1 MAFNLKNILGT
12 PISNYV
18 ATQIN
23 KRQADQG
30 SGVTSNRDANQIT
43 ILNSSTSWVKMASG
57 ADVASSRLTSEGIS
71 ETGGIALA
79 KKYMLFGGI
88 LSQQNK
94 GFPDNYEMGSSK
106 YGLNPMP
113 GIESI
118 DIQYINR
125 GSVRKAI
132 INFKVYNK
140 DQLTIIDFLYLRLGY
155 YVMLE
160 WGNSVYRTNSGGF
173 GKMESTLIDN
183 EFFTDSF
190 AKKSPLDVVQYINK
204 YREKYSGNYDSL
216 FGRVTNFEWSK
227 SGGAYDVSLTLTSA
241 GDIIE
246 SLKLNIQANKE
257 EIKFVNDVEAALV
270 ETPTEKATALESP
283 NDPAPTKDKLSTYLF
298 IQKLLFRQT
307 NKTEPDEITYKINE
321 VEIKIG
327 SYIEFT
333 QTIKIEAAPPAPP
346 TETEGETPPPPESP
360 PPSPEAKSF
369 TLPITSNQKKQDIVY
384 LFYSNAEELEPNIPQ
399 DLGFYIRFGHLL
411 EYIQNNIIPKIDNNG
426 TKSPLV
432 NIEYGDVDS
441 AMYYAPGQ
449 ISVDPRVCIVN
460 SKLNQITTFPQLKDW
475 KEASNN
481 YAYPMSIYISFTQVQ
496 KSLADNTDGN
506 GNIGLFAFLSSIC
519 DSLNIALGG
528 VNNLEPVID
537 EDVNTLKIIDS
548 SYTESPNG
556 TPYKMSLYGYQG
568 NTNISNFVRNINLKT
583 KLPPGMQTQVQ
594 VAATNEKY
602 TTGVEGTMLNKWNE
616 GITDRIFPKLIDSD
630 KDVTI
635 KKSGNDDAIQN
646 YVNNFYAKGKLALG
660 YLYNS
665 SGLFA
670 ESPELDNNAID
681 TNVSIVTEFYKYLQF
696 RISQYPSPKYKGYNS
711 PIQGFI
717 PIDLGITIDGLAGFK
732 IYNNLKI
739 DTSFLPNNYPES
751 MRFLL
756 SNIHHKV
763 SNQDWETTLE
773 TIMLP
778 ENYDENGRVKVS
790 LADVTSVYN
799 ALMQEGSISNVKLDA
814 TIPIFQPP
822 IIFAPGGAGGG
833 GGLENSLVNET
844 VANSNSNLE
853 KQTKLAALEVFK
865 RKGEVSGMCGAWVTY
880 ISETLARFLKG
891 EPYKEAFTSGNNA
904 HAPAHREHLMAT
916 GLYKPESMTPV
927 LSGASIEKLRAK
939 AEEITKNPPNYG
951 DALVYF
957 LNPPGSG
964 YPGAGDYK
972 FHTQIYVGNLF
983 NINTPWTT
991 STKNNYGTFFVYRQ
1005 PTSPRIWEM
1014 YWFRVKE
1021 EYKK

>member
-1 MAFNLKNILGT
+1 MAFTLKNILGT
-12 PISNYV
+12 PIPGYV
-18 ATQIN
+18 ANQIN

-30 SGVTSNRDANQIT
+30 SGVTSNRDASQISV
-43 ILNSSTSWVKMASG
+43 LNTPTSWVKMASG
-57 ADVASSRLTSEGIS
+57 ADVVTSRLTAEGIS
-71 ETGGIALA
+71 ETGGLSLA

-88 LSQQNK
+88 LGFQNK
-94 GFPDNYEMGSSK
+94 GFPEIYEMGSSK
-106 YGLNPMP
+106 YGLTPMP

-118 DIQYINR
+118 DVKYINR

-132 INFKVYNK
+132 INFKAYNK
-140 DQLTIIDFLYLRLGY
+140 DQLTILDFLYLRLGY

-160 WGNSVYRTNSGGF
+160 WGNSIYRNNSGAI
-173 GKMESTLIDN
+173 SQIQNTIIDN
-183 EFFTDSF
+183 EFFTPAF
-190 AKKSPLDVVQYINK
+190 AKKSSLDIIQDVNK
-204 YREKYSGNYDSL
+204 YREKYSGNYDGL

-227 SGGAYDVSLTLTSA
+227 SGEVYDISLTLTST
-241 GDIIE
+241 GDVLE
-246 SLKLNIQANKE
+246 SLPLNVPANKE
-257 EIKFVNDVEAALV
+257 EIKFVSDVEAALL
-270 ETPTEKATALESP
+270 ETPTEKATSLESP

-307 NKTEPDEITYKINE
+307 NKTEPDEITYKIND

-327 SYIEFT
+327 SFIEFT
-333 QTIKIEAAPPAPP
+333 QTITIEAAPPSESSEEGSET
-346 TETEGETPPPPESP
+346 TEETSP
-360 PPSPEAKSF
+360 PAEVTPSEPKNF
-369 TLPITSNQKKQDIVY
+369 TLPISSTQNKLDVVY

-411 EYIQNNIIPKIDNNG
+411 EYIQKNIIPVVDNNG

-449 ISVDPRVCIVN
+449 ISFDPRVCVVN
-460 SKLNQITTFPQLKDW
+460 SKLKDITTFPQLKIW
-475 KEASNN
+475 KNSSTN
-481 YAYPMSIYISFTQVQ
+481 YAYPMSIYISFTQIQ
-496 KSLADNTDGN
+496 KSLSD
-506 GNIGLFAFLSSIC
+506 NIGENGRIDLFGFLSSVC
-519 DSLNIALGG
+519 SALNVALGG

-537 EDVNTLKIIDS
+537 EDLNTLKIIDS
-548 SYTESPNG
+548 SYTENPNG
-556 TPYKMSLYGYQG
+556 TPYKIMLYGYQG
-568 NTNISNFVRNINLKT
+568 NTNVSNFVRSINLKS
-583 KLPPGMQTQVQ
+583 KLPPEMQTQVQ
-594 VAATNEKY
+594 IAATGEKY
-602 TTGVEGTMLNKWNE
+602 TTGAEGTMLNKWNE
-616 GITDRIFPKLIDSD
+616 GIIDRLYPKITDSD
-630 KDVTI
+630 KDVKI
-635 KKSGNDDAIQN
+635 NKNGNDDAIQN

-670 ESPELDNNAID
+670 ESPELDDNAIN
-681 TNVSIVTEFYKYLQF
+681 TNLSIATEFYKYLQF
-696 RISQYPSPKYKGYNS
+696 RTAQSYKGYNS

-717 PIDLGITIDGLAGFK
+717 PIDLGLTVDGIAGFK

-756 SNIHHKV
+756 SNINHKV

-773 TIMLP
+773 TVMLP
-778 ENYDENGRVKVS
+778 ENYDEGGRLRVS
-790 LADVTSVYN
+790 LADITGVYN
-799 ALMQEGSISNVKLDA
+799 TLVNSGGIGNIKLDA

-822 IIFAPGGAGGG
+822 ITFAPGGGAG

-844 VANSNSNLE
+844 VASSNSNLE

-880 ISETLARFLKG
+880 ISETLGRFMKG

-927 LSGASIEKLRAK
+927 LSNASIDACRAK
-939 AEEITKNPPNYG
+939 AEEITQKSVNFG
-951 DALVYF
+951 DVLVYF

-964 YPGAGDYK
+964 YPSPGDYK
-972 FHTQIYVGNLF
+972 FHTQLYVGDLF
-983 NINTPWTT
+983 KGTAGGTGWTT
-991 STKNNYGTFFVYRQ
+991 STKNNYGTTFVYRQ
-1005 PTSPRIWEM
+1005 PGPPRTWNM
-1014 YWFRVKE
+1014 YWFRVKDE
-1021 EYKK
+1021 LKK